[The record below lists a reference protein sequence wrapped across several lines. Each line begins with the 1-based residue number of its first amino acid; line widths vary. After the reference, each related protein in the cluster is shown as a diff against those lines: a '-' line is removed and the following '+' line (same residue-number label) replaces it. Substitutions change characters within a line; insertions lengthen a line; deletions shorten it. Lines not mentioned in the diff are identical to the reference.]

1 MSAFARTPAT
11 SLLVC
16 VFRPHAPR
24 QAANLSL
31 PRTFRSLAPLR
42 AAKKPQRPVLSG
54 TKPAPKQAPAKK
66 AAPARTAPAAPAA
79 TTTTTTTGPPATAYA
94 YIKQLAARGAP
105 TTLYEAPSHAWMK
118 FGSWSTAIFCFSYA
132 GYTITFYTNPPAGLA
147 WWVGPA
153 YCAISV
159 AFALVGTAFL
169 LRTNGIVKSIRAIP
183 AEPASQLAR
192 VNLEVAVKST
202 LPLVKPR
209 LMVVPVADVA
219 LKSRIV
225 APAEF
230 LTRTEEAE
238 RKREEA
244 RRKEEKRKY
253 EMAHLFSAPFRHAAR
268 GARSAFR
275 GAAQLFTGTGFGTLK
290 VGGSTYRLDV
300 TNAWMLDEGKAL
312 DRLVK
317 VVGVDGTAEPKWSKL
332 YQ

>member
-42 AAKKPQRPVLSG
+42 AAKKPQKPILSG
-54 TKPAPKQAPAKK
+54 AKPAPKQAPARN
-66 AAPARTAPAAPAA
+66 AAPARTAPVAK
-79 TTTTTTTGPPATAYA
+79 TTTTTGPPTTAYA
-94 YIKQLAARGAP
+94 YIKQLASRGAP

-118 FGSWSTAIFCFSYA
+118 FGSWSTALFCFSYA

-209 LMVVPVADVA
+209 VMVMPVADVA

-230 LTRTEEAE
+230 LTRAEESDR
-238 RKREEA
+238 RKEEA
-244 RRKEEKRKY
+244 RAKEEKRKY

-275 GAAQLFTGTGFGTLK
+275 GAAQLFTGSGFGTLK

-300 TNAWMLDEGKAL
+300 TNAWMLDEGRAL

-317 VVGVDGTAEPKWSKL
+317 VVGVDKTPEPKWSKL
-332 YQ
+332 YK